1 MNTAISTQDTAHK
14 NIRISQCTITACK
27 HTSAGQKN
35 LTRQA
40 KGKFEQHV
48 FYTKALFLEKHHG
61 GSKQRERKDKKT
73 EMSFLV
79 GGSKKT
85 TW

>member
-1 MNTAISTQDTAHK
+1 MYNYCVQTHISRTKKFNQGRLK
-14 NIRISQCTITACK
+14 E
-27 HTSAGQKN
+27 N
-35 LTRQA
+35 LNN
-40 KGKFEQHV
+40 V